1 MKKKKVNL
9 QFSRTREPGNSFD
22 GPLHIT
28 VVKVDDFKDT
38 YLDKLDPSVELEL
51 GDEFR
56 KTSCIPNA
64 GGTGVEFHEILSF
77 DKRSQDAIL
86 KIRVLDQ
93 NTLADDLLGERAVD
107 VNIQAPP
114 AGEESE
120 RPLAFAM
127 VKKGKTVGKVYLLF
141 SRCTPK
147 GAFSGPLFVTVTRIE
162 GFGDTAG
169 FMDKT
174 DPLVVVEIGR
184 QKQSTSCKVC
194 VCVRARARVSE

>member
-1 MKKKKVNL
+1 
-9 QFSRTREPGNSFD
+9 
-22 GPLHIT
+22 

-194 VCVRARARVSE
+194 VCVRARARTCE